1 MLKNKIIVKKI
12 RNIFILLMAII
23 IMLGA
28 YHNIRN
34 SKAENVIQIELEIAD
49 KSNILSAQTI
59 TVDATETSEGNYLI
73 NLPISVNKNI
83 VSKYYT
89 SSGEEIEVD
98 VENNIATMQLTEEE
112 VANKKAQLQTDYDTK
127 EVTDAK
133 SGEKKLLYKKL
144 LTNEPVTEE
153 QDENS
158 KNNETTQT
166 NSTTK
171 NETSAQKETEKQSE
185 SKNATQ
191 DSQNTDNKEN
201 TENQDVIATGY
212 MPIDAKMEVKEI
224 DLATLTSV
232 KIPDEKQT
240 MQKAYEVSIYQMVE
254 KKKDESNSESN
265 FASTNSDEANA
276 GKAQT
281 NSDATNEN
289 QTQETYDVTNE
300 NTTQT
305 SSDATNENKAQTNPD
320 STLNSET
327 EGANKTTDVNTE
339 TNTNSAVDS
348 ETQNVEM
355 ERVEYDP
362 SIYDE
367 KVTIITKNEQVNVIT
382 TIYALEKDNK
392 VAKVESTTDNA
403 KNETKFETEKTGETV
418 KYVIATE
425 EIPADVNNTTDN
437 DTITSDDKIN
447 NLVQYYYCL

>member
-171 NETSAQKETEKQSE
+171 NESSAQKETEMQSE

-240 MQKAYEVSIYQMVE
+240 MQKAYEISIYQMVE

-265 FASTNSDEANA
+265 SANTNSVEANA
-276 GKAQT
+276 SKTQT
-281 NSDATNEN
+281 NSEATNEN
-289 QTQETYDVTNE
+289 KTQETSDVTNE
-300 NTTQT
+300 NITQT

-339 TNTNSAVDS
+339 TNTNLAVDS

-362 SIYDE
+362 SIYEE

-382 TIYALEKDNK
+382 TVYALEKIIK
-392 VAKVESTTDNA
+392 LQK
-403 KNETKFETEKTGETV
+403 
-418 KYVIATE
+418 
-425 EIPADVNNTTDN
+425 
-437 DTITSDDKIN
+437 
-447 NLVQYYYCL
+447 

>member
-59 TVDATETSEGNYLI
+59 MVDATETSDGNYLV

-83 VSKYYT
+83 VTKYYT
-89 SSGEEIEVD
+89 SSGEEIEVN
-98 VENNIATMQLTEEE
+98 VENNIATVQLTDEE
-112 VANKKAQLQTDYDTK
+112 VKNKKVQLQTDYDTK
-127 EVTDAK
+127 EVTDTK
-133 SGEKKLLYKKL
+133 SGEKKLLYKRL

-153 QDENS
+153 HDETAKS
-158 KNNETTQT
+158 NEATQN

-171 NETSAQKETEKQSE
+171 NETTTQKETEKQSE
-185 SKNATQ
+185 NKNTTQ
-191 DSQNTDNKEN
+191 GVQNTNNTEN
-201 TENQDVIATGY
+201 AENQDVIATGY

-240 MQKAYEVSIYQMVE
+240 MQKAYEISIYQMVE

-265 FASTNSDEANA
+265 SANTNSDEANA

-281 NSDATNEN
+281 NSEATNEN
-289 QTQETYDVTNE
+289 KTQETSDVTNE

-305 SSDATNENKAQTNPD
+305 RSDATNENKAQTNPD

-367 KVTIITKNEQVNVIT
+367 KVTIITKNEQVNAIT

-392 VAKVESTTDNA
+392 VAKVESTTDNTKMKQDLKLKRQA
-403 KNETKFETEKTGETV
+403 K
-418 KYVIATE
+418 
-425 EIPADVNNTTDN
+425 
-437 DTITSDDKIN
+437 
-447 NLVQYYYCL
+447 Q